1 MSNEIQVI
9 LKPYSRPLAAG
20 LENKRGVQV
29 RVEVKSSAEKSQREI
44 LRKKCEVLMRSAEC
58 EDLFC
63 GTLAGL
69 DRAMNRTNVA
79 NASGFTSKEEFVVE
93 RLRQDLLRP

>member
-1 MSNEIQVI
+1 MNNEIQVI

-44 LRKKCEVLMRSAEC
+44 FTQEMRSLNEKC
-58 EDLFC
+58 RVR
-63 GTLAGL
+63 G
-69 DRAMNRTNVA
+69 
-79 NASGFTSKEEFVVE
+79 S
-93 RLRQDLLRP
+93 LLRHVGRFGSRHEPYQRGQR

>member
-44 LRKKCEVLMRSAEC
+44 FTQEMRS
-58 EDLFC
+58 L
-63 GTLAGL
+63 
-69 DRAMNRTNVA
+69 
-79 NASGFTSKEEFVVE
+79 
-93 RLRQDLLRP
+93 